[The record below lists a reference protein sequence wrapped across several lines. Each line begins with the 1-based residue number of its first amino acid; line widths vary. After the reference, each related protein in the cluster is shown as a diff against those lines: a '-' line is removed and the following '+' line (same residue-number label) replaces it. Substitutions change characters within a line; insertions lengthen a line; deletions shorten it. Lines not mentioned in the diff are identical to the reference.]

1 MRSKKGTKMKLCLI
15 SLLAPLTLLVV
26 ALCLV
31 STPAFADDTKV
42 ASTAA
47 TTTPDVATAGETTG
61 PDDKTMQRL
70 LAITVKLP
78 KGAQYVPE
86 EKRKAA
92 IRAAWA
98 AVNKEG
104 PIAWSGTTSA
114 PADANERQYKT
125 TALLVIYSFFE
136 SAWKT
141 DAQGDCTEKMPDGSI
156 RKAPCRSFGVMQ
168 VNGKF
173 ISVATIDKV
182 LKDPILGYRA
192 GLVII
197 HDSIKKCPGKSGQID
212 IKLAMGRYET
222 GLFCGGAMHDV
233 EYRLAFLDFTP

>member
-1 MRSKKGTKMKLCLI
+1 MRSKKGTEMKLCLI
-15 SLLAPLTLLVV
+15 SLLASLV
-26 ALCLV
+26 AMLCFV

-47 TTTPDVATAGETTG
+47 TTTPDVATAGETVG
-61 PDDKTMQRL
+61 PDEKTMQRL

-78 KGAQYVPE
+78 KGAKYVPE

-98 AVNKEG
+98 AVDKQG
-104 PIAWSGTTSA
+104 TIAWASTTD
-114 PADANERQYKT
+114 PIELQFKT
-125 TALLVIYSFFE
+125 TALLVVYSFFE

-141 DAQGDCTEKMPDGSI
+141 DAQGDCTEKLPDGTV
-156 RKAPCRSFGVMQ
+156 RKAPCKSFGVMQ

-173 ISVATIDKV
+173 IGISTVERV
-182 LKDPILGYRA
+182 LKDPILGYRV
-192 GLVII
+192 GLKII
-197 HDSIKKCPGKSGQID
+197 HDVIKQCPGKDGKLD

-222 GLFCGGAMHDV
+222 GGICGGAMSDV
-233 EYRLAFLDFTP
+233 EYRLAFLDFVP